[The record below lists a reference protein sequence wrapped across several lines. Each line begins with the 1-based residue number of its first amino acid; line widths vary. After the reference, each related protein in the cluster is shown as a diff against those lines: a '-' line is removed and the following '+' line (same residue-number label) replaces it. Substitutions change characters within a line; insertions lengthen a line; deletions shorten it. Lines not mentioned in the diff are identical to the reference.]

1 LTKELVAL
9 ADDVGAVTD
18 RAVPGRA
25 DQGFQRALASL
36 ERRARQILSVEV
48 EEIED
53 EVDKL
58 PLSSR
63 REDVLQRL
71 KAGRSVWKEHR
82 DLTVHNGAP
91 CR

>member
-1 LTKELVAL
+1 M
-9 ADDVGAVTD
+9 D
-18 RAVPGRA
+18 AVPGRA
-25 DQGFQRALASL
+25 DHGFQRALASL
-36 ERRARQILSVEV
+36 ERRACQILSVEV

-53 EVDKL
+53 EVYEP

-71 KAGRSVWKEHR
+71 KAGRSVRKEHR